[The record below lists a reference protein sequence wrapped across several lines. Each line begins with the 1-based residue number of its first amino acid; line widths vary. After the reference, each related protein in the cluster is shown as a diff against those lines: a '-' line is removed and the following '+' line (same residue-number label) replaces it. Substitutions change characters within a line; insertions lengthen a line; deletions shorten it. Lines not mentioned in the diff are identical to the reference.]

1 MEYRTLGKTGLR
13 VSALGF
19 GCGGVGGLLVGDNY
33 PMMLRVVER
42 AIAAGINYFDT
53 AQLYGDGRSELNLGR
68 VLQALKPEVVV
79 GSKVQLTAA
88 EMERPEMA
96 ISAAVEVSLKRLQL
110 EQLDLFQLHNP
121 IALERRPEQRWLG
134 IADVEPV
141 AQAFER
147 LRAQGKIRFWGI
159 NALGETEAL
168 HRAVAASGADTVQ
181 VCYNLLNPSAG
192 QVMPPGFPF
201 QDYRQLIPQAAIV
214 DMGVIAFR
222 IMAGGA
228 LSGQAARH
236 PVAAQVVAP
245 IASSADFMTDVAQSQ
260 CFQFLEAEGWAESL
274 TEAAIRFALNQA
286 GISTAVIGLSSLE
299 QLEQAL
305 ATTKKGPL
313 PPDALSR
320 LPQVWVS
327 LGKWVD

>member
-1 MEYRTLGKTGLR
+1 
-13 VSALGF
+13 
-19 GCGGVGGLLVGDNY
+19 
-33 PMMLRVVER
+33 MMLRVVER
-42 AIAAGINYFDT
+42 TIAAGINYFDT
-53 AQLYGDGRSELNLGR
+53 AQLYGEGRSELNLGR

-79 GSKVQLTAA
+79 GSKVQLSAA
-88 EMERPEMA
+88 EMERPAAA

-121 IALERRPEQRWLG
+121 IGLERRPEQRWLG

-141 AQAFER
+141 SQAFER

-192 QVMPPGFPF
+192 QGMLPDFPF
-201 QDYRQLIPQAAIV
+201 QDYNRLIPRAETAA
-214 DMGVIAFR
+214 MGVIAFR

-228 LSGQAARH
+228 LSGQATRH

-245 IASSADFMTDVAQSQ
+245 IASSADFMTDVAHAQR
-260 CFQFLEAEGWAESL
+260 FQFLVSEGWAESL
-274 TEAAIRFALNQA
+274 TEAAIRFVLSQT

-305 ATTKKGPL
+305 AAAEKGSLL
-313 PPDALSR
+313 PVALAR
-320 LPQVWVS
+320 LPQVWAS
-327 LGKWVD
+327 LRK